1 MIVTLELLDQGMRML
16 AYGASFAIL
25 GNQLDELF
33 MDANYFLRGL
43 HRHAARAIPRRELMT
58 VPQKRIAI
66 LVPAWKEAE
75 VIEEMLEHNLRSLD
89 YDRDRYDI
97 FCGTYANDPETQ
109 AKVDA
114 VARRAPNIHKVVV
127 PHDGPTS
134 KADCLNWVY
143 QGIVLEE
150 QRRGQR
156 FDILL
161 MHDAEDLIHPLS
173 LRLYSVLIPRWDF
186 VQTPVFSLALSPRA
200 FVAGTYIYEF
210 AEHHLKDMLVRQA
223 IGGLVPSAGVG
234 SAFSRQAFEEIA
246 AAYGQRP
253 YNTESL
259 TEDYELGLK
268 FRLANK
274 RVCFACRTL
283 DAERKKATEPSEEYI
298 ATREFFPDGFNA
310 SIRQRSR
317 WILGITLQTW
327 EQLGWKGALPVLY
340 CLWRDRKALFTNVLL
355 LFAYALVTY
364 VLVREA
370 VSLSLGSP
378 WSIDRVCPTGSAL
391 AWVLRINLFMLIWR
405 ASMKGWLVG
414 RLYGLVQGLLS
425 APRMVLGNVISLAA
439 TSRAVYQYVHH
450 RVTGKPL
457 RWLKTAHVFPCPDA
471 LLAKKTEP
479 EAAAAGERAP
489 LEGHV
494 ADISSEISP
503 EREIDIRAREGGI
516 SCQA

>member
-1 MIVTLELLDQGMRML
+1 MTLESLDMGMRAL
-16 AYGASFAIL
+16 AYGTSGAIL
-25 GNQLDELF
+25 VNQLDELF

-43 HRHAARAIPRRELMT
+43 HRYAKRTVSRRELET
-58 VPQKRIAI
+58 VVQKRIAI

-75 VIEEMLEHNLRSLD
+75 VIEEMLEHNLRTLS

-109 AKVDA
+109 AKVDV

-150 QRRGQR
+150 QRRGER

-161 MHDAEDLIHPLS
+161 MADAEDLIHPLS
-173 LRLYSVLIPRWDF
+173 LRLYSILVPDWDF

-200 FVAGTYIYEF
+200 FVAGTYIDEF

-234 SAFSRQAFEEIA
+234 SAFSRKAFEEIA

-253 YNTESL
+253 FNTESL
-259 TEDYELGLK
+259 TEDYELGMK

-283 DAERKKATEPSEEYI
+283 DVNDQKALEPSEEYI
-298 ATREFFPDGFNA
+298 ATREFFPDDFRA

-327 EQLGWKGALPVLY
+327 EQIGWKGPPPVLY

-355 LFAYALVTY
+355 LCAYVLVTY
-364 VLVREA
+364 IVVHK
-370 VSLSLGSP
+370 VISLALGSP
-378 WSIDRVCPTGSAL
+378 WSFESVCPKGSTL
-391 AWVLRINLFMLIWR
+391 AVVLRINLYMLLWR

-414 RLYGLVQGLLS
+414 RLYGFVQGVLS
-425 APRMVLGNVISLAA
+425 VPRMVVGNVISLAA
-439 TSRAVYQYVHH
+439 TTRAVHQYVGH
-450 RVTGKPL
+450 RITGKPL

-471 LLAKKTEP
+471 LLAKKSEP
-479 EAAAAGERAP
+479 EEKSAVESTRAA
-489 LEGHV
+489 
-494 ADISSEISP
+494 
-503 EREIDIRAREGGI
+503 
-516 SCQA
+516 